1 MITASWCITMDS
13 SGFSNLMSIDFESQ
27 GVVDAANAGQ
37 ECTRCDGSQ
46 PSQSRRRRII
56 DVEEEE

>member
-1 MITASWCITMDS
+1 MDS

-46 PSQSRRRRII
+46 PSQSRRKRII